1 MIGIRAIGSY
11 LPENKINNVE
21 QARQFGESDDFISTK
36 IGALQLPCMPD
47 GMETS
52 DMAVAAVKVL
62 VQDHD
67 LDLET
72 VDAVVVV
79 TQNGDG
85 SGLPHTAAIVQ
96 DKLDLKG
103 RVAAFDLSLG
113 CSGYVYG
120 LSVVKGLMEQA
131 GLKNA
136 LLITAD
142 PYSKI
147 IDRKDRITTLLFG
160 DAATATWLTEESE
173 WKFGKP
179 LLDTD
184 GSGASNL
191 LVNDKTLSMNGR
203 QVFNFASKK
212 VPKQI
217 RDYLE
222 SNNLQMTDIDIYCL
236 HQGSA
241 SIVDAIAKRF
251 PEVSDRFISDIR
263 NTGNT
268 ISSSIPF
275 LLQNVLNKDNVQK
288 VLMSGF
294 GVGLSWAT
302 NMLYREERNDK

>member
-11 LPENKINNVE
+11 VPSNKIDNIE
-21 QARQFGESDDFISTK
+21 QARQLGESEDFIPTK
-36 IGALQLPCMPD
+36 IGALQLPCMPN

-52 DMAVAAVKVL
+52 DMAVAAVKAL
-62 VQDHD
+62 VEVHRLE
-67 LDLET
+67 LDT
-72 VDAVVVV
+72 VEAIVVV

-96 DKLDLKG
+96 DKLGLSGK
-103 RVAAFDLSLG
+103 VAAFDISLG

-120 LSVVKGLMEQA
+120 LTVVRGLMEQA

-142 PYSKI
+142 PYSKV

-160 DAATATWLTEESE
+160 DAATATWLTEDSS

-179 LLDTD
+179 LLETD
-184 GSGASNL
+184 GSGAWNL
-191 LVNDKTLSMNGR
+191 QVDDKKLSMNGR

-217 RDYLE
+217 REYLE
-222 SNNLQMTDIDIYCL
+222 GSNLQPLDIDVYCL

-251 PEVSDRFISDIR
+251 PEVSDRFVSDIR

-268 ISSSIPF
+268 ISSSIP
-275 LLQNVLNKDNVQK
+275 LLLEDILNQKHVQK
-288 VLMSGF
+288 VLVSGF

-302 NMLYREERNDK
+302 NVLYREA

>member
-11 LPENKINNVE
+11 VPSNKVDKIE
-21 QARQFGESDDFISTK
+21 QARLLGERDDFIPTK
-36 IGALQLPCMPD
+36 IGALQLPCMRE

-52 DMAVAAVKVL
+52 DMAVAAVKAL
-62 VQDHD
+62 VADHWLE
-67 LDLET
+67 LDT

-96 DKLDLKG
+96 DKLGLSGK
-103 RVAAFDLSLG
+103 VAAFDISLG

-120 LSVVKGLMEQA
+120 LSIVRGLMEQA

-142 PYSKI
+142 PYSKV

-160 DAATATWLTEESE
+160 DAATATWLTEDGS

-179 LLDTD
+179 LLETD
-184 GSGASNL
+184 GSGACNLVVSN
-191 LVNDKTLSMNGR
+191 KTLSMNGR

-217 RDYLE
+217 REYLE
-222 SNNLQMTDIDIYCL
+222 GSNLQPADIDVYCL

-251 PEVSDRFISDIR
+251 PEVSDRFVSDIR
-263 NTGNT
+263 NTGNDILINT
-268 ISSSIPF
+268 LAVTKYS
-275 LLQNVLNKDNVQK
+275 
-288 VLMSGF
+288 
-294 GVGLSWAT
+294 
-302 NMLYREERNDK
+302 E

>member
-1 MIGIRAIGSY
+1 MIGIKAISSY
-11 LPENKINNVE
+11 VPEKKIDNVR
-21 QARQFGESDDFISTK
+21 QARELGENDDFIPTK
-36 IGALQLPCMPD
+36 IGALQLPCMPESW
-47 GMETS
+47 ETS
-52 DMAVAAVKVL
+52 DMAVAAVKKL
-62 VQDHD
+62 SEQHG
-67 LDLET
+67 LDLGV

-96 DKLDLKG
+96 DKLKLKG
-103 RVAAFDLSLG
+103 HVAAFDISLG

-120 LSVVKGLMEQA
+120 LSVVKGFMQEA

-142 PYSKI
+142 PYSKV
-147 IDRKDRITTLLFG
+147 IDRQDRITTLLFG
-160 DAATATWLTEESE
+160 DAATATWLTEDGV

-179 LLDTD
+179 LLETD
-184 GSGASNL
+184 GSGACNL
-191 LVNDKTLSMNGR
+191 SVEDRKLSMNGR

-217 RDYLE
+217 REFLE
-222 SNNLQMTDIDIYCL
+222 INDLKMTDIDVYCL

-251 PEVSDRFISDIR
+251 PEVSDRFVSDIR
-263 NTGNT
+263 ETGNT
-268 ISSSIPF
+268 VSSSIP
-275 LLQNVLNKDNVQK
+275 LLLDNILNDKGVCK
-288 VLMSGF
+288 ILVSGF

-302 NMLYREERNDK
+302 NVLYKEV